1 MTEKKNFEI
10 DYLDEDPSLTNQK
23 WVCLSILTPETVKSV
38 EKIFVRGIKIRGVY
52 NTYEEAEKRANSI
65 RNFDSKSNVYIGE
78 VGKWLPFIDNP
89 EYATDENYANKEL
102 NKLMKSYREEQ
113 EMAKEYHE
121 KRKQE
126 MVDQAL
132 KELEEKKKKS
142 EKENNDT
149 KNEDNTNDKL
159 NLQPETL
166 IDQGNDI
173 IKKKKNKKNKDK
185 NILFEMDNDKVNN
198 DLSLHNEKL
207 NKQKEE
213 LLEVK
218 KIEEEKSEYINK
230 LLNEYNS
237 IQKELQKDQKNCSE
251 ILQ

>member
-132 KELEEKKKKS
+132 KELEEIRKRK
-142 EKENNDT
+142 
-149 KNEDNTNDKL
+149 
-159 NLQPETL
+159 
-166 IDQGNDI
+166 
-173 IKKKKNKKNKDK
+173 
-185 NILFEMDNDKVNN
+185 
-198 DLSLHNEKL
+198 
-207 NKQKEE
+207 
-213 LLEVK
+213 
-218 KIEEEKSEYINK
+218 
-230 LLNEYNS
+230 
-237 IQKELQKDQKNCSE
+237 
-251 ILQ
+251 